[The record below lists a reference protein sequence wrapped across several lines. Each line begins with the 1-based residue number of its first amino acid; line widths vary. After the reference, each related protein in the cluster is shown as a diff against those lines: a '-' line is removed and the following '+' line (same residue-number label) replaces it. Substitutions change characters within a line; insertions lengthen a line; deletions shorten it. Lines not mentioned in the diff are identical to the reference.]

1 MIGVVGVL
9 ANAVEPLGPEDIAW
23 LENSDIVVGG
33 GGVRSTTASSSSSGG
48 IDDAD
53 APPPSPSDGSVGSAS
68 FWRAIE
74 VVGSDMRCDRRER
87 NRRRVEIIEMLL
99 SRLVGGRENAG
110 EDLIRK

>member
-23 LENSDIVVGG
+23 LENSDILVGG
-33 GGVRSTTASSSSSGG
+33 GGVRSTTASSSSGG

-110 EDLIRK
+110 EDLTRK